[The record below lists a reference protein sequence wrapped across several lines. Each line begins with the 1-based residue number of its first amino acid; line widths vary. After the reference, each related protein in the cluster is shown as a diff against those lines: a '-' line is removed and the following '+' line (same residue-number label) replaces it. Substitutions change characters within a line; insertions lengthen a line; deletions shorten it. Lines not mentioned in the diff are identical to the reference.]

1 DVWQVSVSYA
11 VNKHNI
17 RYSTP
22 DLRLRKKL
30 CIEMEEYKGFVVD
43 FMYYVTKLCILLINN
58 QAMLKVRIF
67 MKGDHSILTDLLH
80 GNTH

>member
-1 DVWQVSVSYA
+1 
-11 VNKHNI
+11 
-17 RYSTP
+17 
-22 DLRLRKKL
+22 
-30 CIEMEEYKGFVVD
+30 MEEYKGFVVD